1 MIPEIARA
9 VTGHAGPNRTE
20 RPAALSRRANRDLR
34 DPICHVRAT
43 EWRPSNDPSP
53 TSRLTRQCP
62 FSRSRPAA
70 SVSGAYN
77 VRSRRVATL
86 FSPPCPMSAASYWW
100 PFCTHSERAHC
111 DRASAGYDVAGRYQ
125 PRPGLWHRRARPT
138 PALTSRRGRGLTDP
152 RSGVH
157 ASGRTVN
164 RIPPY
169 TPRPYNQAL
178 ESIRKSQGLFHRLRA
193 PTLSSP
199 RHNGGC
205 RASAARRSC
214 VRR

>member
-43 EWRPSNDPSP
+43 EWRPSNAPSP

-164 RIPPY
+164 RIPVHAETLQSGPGEY
-169 TPRPYNQAL
+169 TQITGPFP
-178 ESIRKSQGLFHRLRA
+178 
-193 PTLSSP
+193 P
-199 RHNGGC
+199 
-205 RASAARRSC
+205 AARPPC
-214 VRR
+214 PALVTTVGVAHRRPVEAA